1 MKLLHK
7 VVKSSRNGGVEISGV
22 VSIDNTVVIK
32 PKPVKVENED
42 EAQAQEANRLIEERI
57 QTEILN
63 RIASHERE
71 FSEKEKKAFEE
82 IELQK
87 SKIISEAMITAQKM
101 KTDAENECLILK
113 ENARKKG
120 YEDGFT
126 EGKNEA
132 LESEKKHIDDVVK
145 LLSQINEA
153 KENLYNSYENE
164 ILDLAYEI
172 AQKITLSQIKAD
184 KSIIFDIVKQALKNF
199 RNSDFVKI
207 SLAKCDVDVSVVTDE
222 AFIKKIAGNIKD
234 VEIELLPDAKSGTVI
249 LDNDKEIID
258 ASVPTQL
265 DLLQE
270 IMNNSKQ

>member
-1 MKLLHK
+1 MRLLHK
-7 VVKSSRNGGVEISGV
+7 VVKSSQNGGFLFDGV

-32 PKPVKVENED
+32 PKPVKVEGLCAD
-42 EAQAQEANRLIEERI
+42 EAEKANELIEERI
-57 QTEILN
+57 QTEVLN

-71 FSEKEKKAFEE
+71 LSDKEKKAFEE

-87 SKIISEAMITAQKM
+87 SKIISEAMISANKM
-101 KTDAENECLILK
+101 QSDAENECIVLK
-113 ENARKKG
+113 ENAKKKG

-126 EGKNEA
+126 EGKKEA
-132 LESEKKHIDDVVK
+132 LQSEKEHIDEVVN
-145 LLSQINEA
+145 LLSEINKA
-153 KENLYNSYENE
+153 KEDLYISYENQ

-172 AQKITLSQIKAD
+172 AQKITLSEIKTD

-199 RNSDFVKI
+199 RNSDYVKI
-207 SLAKCDVDVSVVTDE
+207 SLAKCDVQASVVTDE
-222 AFIKKIAGNIKD
+222 EFIKKIAGNIKD
-234 VEIELLPDAKSGTVI
+234 IEIELLPDAKSGTVI

-270 IMNNSKQ
+270 IMNSSKQ

>member
-7 VVKSSRNGGVEISGV
+7 VVKSSQNGGVAINGV
-22 VSIDNTVVIK
+22 VSIDNTVIIK
-32 PKPVKVENED
+32 PKPVMVEGIFSEELD
-42 EAQAQEANRLIEERI
+42 EANKLIEERI

-87 SKIISEAMITAQKM
+87 SKIISEAIRSAHK
-101 KTDAENECLILK
+101 KRNDADNECLILK
-113 ENARKKG
+113 ETAKING
-120 YEDGFT
+120 YEEGFT
-126 EGKNEA
+126 AGKNEA
-132 LESEKKHIDDVVK
+132 LQSEKEHINNIVK
-145 LLSQINEA
+145 LLSEINKA
-153 KENLYNSYENE
+153 KEDLYNSYENE

-184 KSIIFDIVKQALKNF
+184 KSVIFDIVKQALKNF

-207 SLAKCDVDVSVVTDE
+207 SVAKCDVDVSVVTDE
-222 AFIKKIAGNIKD
+222 DFIKKIAGNIKD
-234 VEIELLPDAKSGTVI
+234 IEIELLPDAKSGTVI

-258 ASVPTQL
+258 ASIPTQL
-265 DLLQE
+265 GLLQE